1 MYLILLVL
9 PTSEGNFVTCSWCS
23 NRVPENR
30 AERLFGN
37 ALKQV
42 HFRGEECIP
51 SHATAVQFAT
61 QHSFSFSFKSVQCSG
76 KRKNE
81 DEKKHLCLSRNT
93 RRKIAKFN
101 GGTWSRIR
109 DWKGSRTGLYP
120 RVWRRAKINESKRK
134 WAEHFSFWPT
144 VLRIHVWSACQ
155 MWVRANKNVIS
166 GVYRV

>member
-1 MYLILLVL
+1 MYLNLLVL

-61 QHSFSFSFKSVQCSG
+61 QHSFSFSFKSSNVAE
-76 KRKNE
+76 NE
-81 DEKKHLCLSRNT
+81 KTKT
-93 RRKIAKFN
+93 RRSVFACLEIPGEK
-101 GGTWSRIR
+101 SRSLTGEHGLVSATGKAREQVYIR
-109 DWKGSRTGLYP
+109 ACEGE
-120 RVWRRAKINESKRK
+120 RR
-134 WAEHFSFWPT
+134 
-144 VLRIHVWSACQ
+144 
-155 MWVRANKNVIS
+155 
-166 GVYRV
+166 